1 MALSPVLARA
11 TRPLATRVAHR
22 HCPSCVPWTSK
33 ASVSPLHCRADACRP
48 HPWIVSTGPTCNQ
61 IMLAAATHRRAQCL
75 VRVRASVASAARS
88 SETGTGTGPHA
99 GGRCAGRVVPVSLH
113 CAAWGAAAAG
123 AAHSCDGIPR
133 ASSHTI
139 MTSGASGPALNRK
152 LKMGRSQAPIRA
164 GFNGERPSSSPR
176 AQRKVSGCTGPR
188 VSPRGPDL
196 WNFEGSRWRVH
207 NKRGFLQLRILCT
220 VPPVYV
226 HTAKYSTRRALRQN
240 KQGCTG
246 AHKSSAPPP
255 PLA

>member
-1 MALSPVLARA
+1 MPCSSASERRQRCQIFRDWDWDWPPCWKALCR
-11 TRPLATRVAHR
+11 
-22 HCPSCVPWTSK
+22 PSC
-33 ASVSPLHCRADACRP
+33 ASVPAL
-48 HPWIVSTGPTCNQ
+48 
-61 IMLAAATHRRAQCL
+61 
-75 VRVRASVASAARS
+75 RS
-88 SETGTGTGPHA
+88 M
-99 GGRCAGRVVPVSLH
+99 
-113 CAAWGAAAAG
+113 GAAAAG

-188 VSPRGPDL
+188 GSPRGPDL

-255 PLA
+255 PLT